1 MFSLRKHF
9 YKQLLYLHVYKML
22 IQRRGQQPNLF
33 FKRVSQAWPIFE
45 SQNLTPF
52 FLFAFHSGLA
62 SPSFSKY
69 CHRRNALCL
78 LQILLLFIDNP
89 CIIDCRKSLRR
100 LSYSPVTITGVMSTF
115 TASGELSMLFKVT
128 WRIYLWLHPHYP
140 RLHLLFDPLSS
151 VYMQDMTT
159 MSCVSHLK
167 MWCEWFQQ
175 LQNCE

>member
-22 IQRRGQQPNLF
+22 IQRRWQQPNLF

-45 SQNLTPF
+45 SQNLTR
-52 FLFAFHSGLA
+52 GLA

-78 LQILLLFIDNP
+78 LKMLLLFIDNP

-100 LSYSPVTITGVMSTF
+100 LSFSPVTITGVMSTF
-115 TASGELSMLFKVT
+115 TASGDLSLLFKVT

-151 VYMQDMTT
+151 VYSTWQPCHVYLT
-159 MSCVSHLK
+159 
-167 MWCEWFQQ
+167 
-175 LQNCE
+175 